1 MEERGATKDATKKRT
16 FDTNKMKE
24 LASTTLGSYY
34 NQDEQLHEFLE
45 KGSEFLQCLEKGQ
58 DDECSETWGSKD
70 QEWDSKG
77 SAECSDSIQKSDIFS
92 TVTMN
97 LVQKN
102 AK

>member
-1 MEERGATKDATKKRT
+1 MEERGATKNATKKRT

-24 LASTTLGSYY
+24 LASTALGLYY
-34 NQDEQLHEFLE
+34 NQDEQLQEFLE
-45 KGSEFLQCLEKGQ
+45 KGSEFLQYLQKGQ
-58 DDECSETWGSKD
+58 DDECSETWGNKD

-102 AK
+102 AR